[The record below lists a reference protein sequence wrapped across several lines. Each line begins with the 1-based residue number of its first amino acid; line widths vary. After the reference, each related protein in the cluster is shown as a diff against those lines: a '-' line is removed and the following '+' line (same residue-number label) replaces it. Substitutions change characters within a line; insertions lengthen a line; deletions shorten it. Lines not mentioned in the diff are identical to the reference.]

1 MLGAIHARQ
10 RAVGAV
16 YLLPIGR
23 QSLLRTCSRDLRFI
37 QVFASGPAMMGMP
50 RFANGAFNMNTGPYF
65 RYSSAV
71 SLARLPCQNDRLNGS
86 ANRLTAGIGLV
97 ISRARDDSWTVLSA
111 TAAAIARLT
120 RSILL
125 RTLMRSRNSA

>member
-1 MLGAIHARQ
+1 MPGSVRLAPYTFSQSA
-10 RAVGAV
+10 
-16 YLLPIGR
+16 R

-71 SLARLPCQNDRLNGS
+71 SLARLPCQNERLNGS

-97 ISRARDDSWTVLSA
+97 ISSGP
-111 TAAAIARLT
+111 
-120 RSILL
+120 
-125 RTLMRSRNSA
+125 